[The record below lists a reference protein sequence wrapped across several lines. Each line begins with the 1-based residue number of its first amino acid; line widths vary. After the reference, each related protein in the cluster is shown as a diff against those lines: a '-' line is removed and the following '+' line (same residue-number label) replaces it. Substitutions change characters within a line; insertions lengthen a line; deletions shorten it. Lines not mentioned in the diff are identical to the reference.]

1 MAIHTLPNGSIWD
14 TNLEWENQSSGSME
28 FWDAIDRNID
38 YVTIESEPTRNP
50 NMARP
55 LKTTKTETQYSGSN
69 YVVTTIHNYM
79 NAAGSINCF
88 AQRSTSTIREITEK

>member
-14 TNLEWENQSSGSME
+14 TNLEWKDQSSGSME

-38 YVTIESEPTRNP
+38 YVIIESEPTRNP

-55 LKTTKTETQYSGSN
+55 LKTTRTETQYSGSN
-69 YVVTTIHNYM
+69 YVVTTTYNYM
-79 NAAGSINCF
+79 NTAGSVNCF
-88 AQRSTSTIREITEK
+88 AQRGTSTIREITEK

>member
-38 YVTIESEPTRNP
+38 YVIIESEPTRNP

-69 YVVTTIHNYM
+69 YVVTTTYNYM
-79 NAAGSINCF
+79 NTAGSVNCF
-88 AQRSTSTIREITEK
+88 AHRGTSTTREITEK